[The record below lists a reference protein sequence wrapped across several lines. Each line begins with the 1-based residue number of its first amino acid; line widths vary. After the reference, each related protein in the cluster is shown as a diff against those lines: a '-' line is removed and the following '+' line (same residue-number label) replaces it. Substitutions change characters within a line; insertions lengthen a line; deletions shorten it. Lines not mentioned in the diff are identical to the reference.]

1 MLLKNDEA
9 LIPPPGPLKNF
20 LFLGNNGHL
29 MEFSYNLEWGPS
41 KEYSCPLLQIGQ
53 VVLEKNIF

>member
-41 KEYSCPLLQIGQ
+41 PLGLGYLNSI
-53 VVLEKNIF
+53 

>member
-41 KEYSCPLLQIGQ
+41 KEYSCPLL
-53 VVLEKNIF
+53 